1 MSYRRFHK
9 RCDGSIEG
17 SGGVIEVAT
26 EVCDFDG
33 AIEGFGGVIGVATEL
48 GDFDGVIEGAA
59 VSLKASTL
67 P

>member
-9 RCDGSIEG
+9 RCDG
-17 SGGVIEVAT
+17 
-26 EVCDFDG
+26 
-33 AIEGFGGVIGVATEL
+33 AIEGFGGAIEVATEL

-59 VSLKASTL
+59 VSLKVSTA